1 VLLAVIVVPLPT
13 AASSQPTRSCTSCH
27 AASVNAEGWT
37 ARLPGHWIVSPGATG
52 TVPADGQSYVSVGDG
67 LAVASV
73 GLTVAAYRLSDGAP
87 CWQVTL
93 DEPTGSEIM
102 SVRTWAGVVTAGVA
116 SPNGLTR
123 TEVVLS
129 AAAGTVL
136 REYPAAV
143 LGGAVAATEDYT
155 VIVGTRAVTSYD
167 NATGAIRWQRPIHS
181 GQDWRADGG
190 TLYVTESAG
199 GDLGAAPVTGLR
211 VIDLISGAERPMA
224 APAGRP
230 FSGIFASAAEGD
242 LLFSSAVG
250 VTAYSEAT
258 GDTLW
263 TAARAVPEGTDPA
276 AGLLY
281 LTSDSGALR
290 GVNPVT
296 GQTVTSVP
304 GSATTGSAGMYV
316 VRGGVALGLDSGAGG
331 EAWGYTIAAGR
342 VTWTASHLP
351 WPHYFADLS
360 GIGGSA
366 ASSGGTVVI
375 AACPRLTPVPVAT
388 TPATPPATT
397 PASATAGQPPPS
409 RRASS
414 GRAPSGS
421 ASSSRASSGGASS
434 GGASSTASP
443 DASPAGAAS
452 APGAR
457 TCADPELVSLNV

>member
-13 AASSQPTRSCTSCH
+13 PASSQPTRSCTSCH

-37 ARLPGHWIVSPGATG
+37 ARLPGHWTVSPGATG

-73 GLTVAAYRLSDGAP
+73 GLTVAAYQLSDGAP
-87 CWQVTL
+87 RWQVTL
-93 DEPTGSEIM
+93 DEPTGSAII

-155 VIVGTRAVTSYD
+155 VIVGTTVVTSYD
-167 NATGAIRWQRPIHS
+167 NATGAIRWQRPIGP
-181 GQDWRADGG
+181 GQGWRADDG

-224 APAGRP
+224 APAGHA
-230 FSGIFASAAEGD
+230 FSGIFAGAADGD
-242 LLFSSAVG
+242 LLFSSAAG

-263 TAARAVPEGTDPA
+263 TAAGAVPEGTDPV

-296 GQTVTSVP
+296 GQAVTSVP
-304 GSATTGSAGMYV
+304 GSATTGSASMYV

-331 EAWGYTIAAGR
+331 EAWGYVIAAGR
-342 VTWTASHLP
+342 VTWTASHVP

-366 ASSGGTVVI
+366 ASGGGTVVI
-375 AACPRLTPVPVAT
+375 AACPRLAPAPAA
-388 TPATPPATT
+388 PATSAPATSA
-397 PASATAGQPPPS
+397 PATATATATAGQPAQSDPAQSDPAQS
-409 RRASS
+409 DPAQSGPASPAASS
-414 GRAPSGS
+414 
-421 ASSSRASSGGASS
+421 
-434 GGASSTASP
+434 
-443 DASPAGAAS
+443 AGAAS

-457 TCADPELVSLNV
+457 ACADPELVSLHV

>member
-13 AASSQPTRSCTSCH
+13 PASSQPTRSCTSCH
-27 AASVNAEGWT
+27 AASVNAERWT

-52 TVPADGQSYVSVGDG
+52 TVPAEGQSYVSVGDG

-73 GLTVAAYRLSDGAP
+73 GLTVAAYQSSDGAP
-87 CWQVTL
+87 RWQVTL
-93 DEPTGSEIM
+93 DEPAGSTII
-102 SVRTWAGVVTAGVA
+102 SVRTWAGVVTVGVA
-116 SPNGLTR
+116 SPDGLTR

-143 LGGAVAATEDYT
+143 LGGAVAATEDST
-155 VIVGTRAVTSYD
+155 VIVGTTAVTSYD
-167 NATGAIRWQRPIHS
+167 NATGAIRWQRPIGS
-181 GQDWRADGG
+181 GQDWHTDNG
-190 TLYVTESAG
+190 TLYLTESAD
-199 GDLGAAPVTGLR
+199 GDLGDAPVTGLR
-211 VIDLISGAERPMA
+211 VIDLVSGAERSMA
-224 APAGRP
+224 APAGHP
-230 FSGIFASAAEGD
+230 FSGTFAGAAEGD
-242 LLFSSAVG
+242 LLFSSAAG

-263 TAARAVPEGTDPA
+263 TAAGAVPEGTDPV

-296 GQTVTSVP
+296 GQAVTSVP

-316 VRGGVALGLDSGAGG
+316 VRGAVALGLDSGAGG
-331 EAWGYTIAAGR
+331 EAWGYAIAAGR

-366 ASSGGTVVI
+366 AANGGTVVI
-375 AACPRLTPVPVAT
+375 VACPRLA
-388 TPATPPATT
+388 PAAPAATT
-397 PASATAGQPPPS
+397 PASATAGQPTP
-409 RRASS
+409 
-414 GRAPSGS
+414 S
-421 ASSSRASSGGASS
+421 AS
-434 GGASSTASP
+434 ASP
-443 DASPAGAAS
+443 AASPAGAAS
-452 APGAR
+452 APGTRA
-457 TCADPELVSLNV
+457 CADPELVSLNV

>member
-13 AASSQPTRSCTSCH
+13 PASSQPTRSCTPCH

-37 ARLPGHWIVSPGATG
+37 ARLPGHWTVSPGATG

-73 GLTVAAYRLSDGAP
+73 GLTVAAYQLSDGAP
-87 CWQVTL
+87 RWQAAL
-93 DEPTGSEIM
+93 DEPTGSAII
-102 SVRTWAGVVTAGVA
+102 SVRTWAGVVTVGVA
-116 SPNGLTR
+116 SPNGLAR

-155 VIVGTRAVTSYD
+155 VIVGTKVVTSYD
-167 NATGAIRWQRPIHS
+167 NATGAIRWQRPIGS
-181 GQDWRADGG
+181 GQDWRADDG
-190 TLYVTESAG
+190 TLYVTEWAD

-211 VIDLISGAERPMA
+211 VIDLISGAERPLA
-224 APAGRP
+224 APAGHP
-230 FSGIFASAAEGD
+230 FSGIFAGAAEGD
-242 LLFSSAVG
+242 LLFSSAAG

-263 TAARAVPEGTDPA
+263 TAAGAVPEGTDPA

-296 GQTVTSVP
+296 GQAVTSVP

-316 VRGGVALGLDSGAGG
+316 VRGGVALGLDSGSGG

-366 ASSGGTVVI
+366 ASSDGTVVI
-375 AACPRLTPVPVAT
+375 AACPRLAPAPAVPATSAPAAT
-388 TPATPPATT
+388 TPATT
-397 PASATAGQPPPS
+397 PASAPAGQPTPS
-409 RRASS
+409 DPAS
-414 GRAPSGS
+414 P
-421 ASSSRASSGGASS
+421 
-434 GGASSTASP
+434 TASP
-443 DASPAGAAS
+443 TTSPAASPAAAAS